1 MFVRQYRPTFFEG
14 FENWEG
20 QVNSWPELVA
30 LKWVENFA
38 TQPKFHRF
46 SLHRHYYD
54 EPDEKNWHHLMAEY
68 NEGREWWIVANL
80 IGTDSE
86 LEALRILPE
95 WEPKEEVMPVPL
107 PPNYL

>member
-1 MFVRQYRPTFFEG
+1 MKVRQYRPAFFEG

-38 TQPKFHRF
+38 LQPKFRQF

-54 EPDEKNWHHLMAEY
+54 EPDGVVSWHHLMAEY
-68 NEGREWWIVANL
+68 DDGREWWIVANL
-80 IGTDSE
+80 IGTKEE
-86 LEALRILPE
+86 LEAFNALPN
-95 WEPKEEVMPVPL
+95 WRAVR
-107 PPNYL
+107 